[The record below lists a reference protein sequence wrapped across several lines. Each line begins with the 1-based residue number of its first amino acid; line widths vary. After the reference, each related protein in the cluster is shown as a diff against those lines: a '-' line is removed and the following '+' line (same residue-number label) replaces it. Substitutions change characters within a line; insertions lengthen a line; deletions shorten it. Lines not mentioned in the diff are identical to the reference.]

1 MRLNAHAFL
10 LYYSPPFRRDFDF
23 TVYMYFHH
31 MLLIS
36 VADSVGP
43 FVNSVSP
50 LIISLARMPFC

>member
-23 TVYMYFHH
+23 TVYFHN

-43 FVNSVSP
+43 FVNFVSP